1 LWEIAI
7 ERDQIPSKYHIF
19 GYIQEDQRIIAKREM
34 IFVNAGILYD
44 RYLTKNDAVL
54 LSLNESLSTI
64 TIKSIAMGYYENIKC
79 GKCKHSFTG
88 GYVKSNGFLKTYM
101 GVPYVKCSNCGSVN
115 RTSYK
120 PYSTFHKIEKVYHWF
135 SIVFRYTFWG
145 VIFGFVVAV
154 ALHKFVLKDSNYL
167 DATSYSIIVLIVIGM
182 NIYAIRSE
190 RREIRE
196 VEEAYEAM
204 T

>member
-1 LWEIAI
+1 
-7 ERDQIPSKYHIF
+7 
-19 GYIQEDQRIIAKREM
+19 M
-34 IFVNAGILYD
+34 AG
-44 RYLTKNDAVL
+44 
-54 LSLNESLSTI
+54 
-64 TIKSIAMGYYENIKC
+64 
-79 GKCKHSFTG
+79 
-88 GYVKSNGFLKTYM
+88 
-101 GVPYVKCSNCGSVN
+101 
-115 RTSYK
+115 
-120 PYSTFHKIEKVYHWF
+120 
-135 SIVFRYTFWG
+135 
-145 VIFGFVVAV
+145 